1 MSEATR
7 LRLVEATLDCLTE
20 RGYAS
25 TSTHEVAKRA
35 GVTRGALNHHYENK
49 AELIADAAAHLVRQ
63 RSIKIRQ
70 AASNGE
76 SRDLREQVKLKYD
89 IYQEHFPA
97 MIEFMV
103 AARTDKD
110 LREAFSG
117 ALQRQYDG
125 EWDQSQFAEFA
136 SRPDPVMCDYVV
148 NCFIRGLSLETI
160 VNPPE
165 MIERIFDEFIELF
178 ALALSA
184 SERRS
189 GQSG

>member
-7 LRLVEATLDCLTE
+7 LKLIEATLDCLTE

-35 GVTRGALNHHYENK
+35 GVTRGALNHHYANK

-63 RSIKIRQ
+63 RSIKIRE
-70 AASNGE
+70 ATSNDE
-76 SRDLREQVKLKYD
+76 SRDLREQIKLKYD
-89 IYQEHFPA
+89 IYQDHFPA

-103 AARTDKD
+103 AARTDAD

-117 ALQRQYDG
+117 ALTRQYEDG
-125 EWDQSQFAEFA
+125 WEQSQFTEFA

-165 MIERIFDEFIELF
+165 RVERIFDEFIELLT
-178 ALALSA
+178 LALGAGGRNSQH
-184 SERRS
+184 S
-189 GQSG
+189 G